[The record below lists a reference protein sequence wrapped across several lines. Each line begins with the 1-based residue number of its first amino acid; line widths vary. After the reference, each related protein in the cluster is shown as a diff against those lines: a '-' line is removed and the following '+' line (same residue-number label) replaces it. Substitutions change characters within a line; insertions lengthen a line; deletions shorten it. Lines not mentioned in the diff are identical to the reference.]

1 MNERKLITIERIIK
15 SGVVNF
21 GRNIWLA
28 IASIAMMAITLTILL
43 FAVVA
48 NATFTHSVDDITKKI
63 DVKFYLKDGISD
75 KQRQELIG
83 EVKGLPNVEAVQY
96 KSKSEAL
103 KEYQQQNVNNPT
115 LLTAISF
122 TDNPLP
128 ASLTIKPKDP
138 NKIEDIRN
146 YLDKP
151 KVKALQSENTDY
163 SADRKA
169 AIDKIIRATHFFEE
183 AGFVGIIVFIVISV
197 LIIFNTIRMTI
208 FNRRDE
214 LVIMRLL
221 GASTSYIRGPFI
233 VETVLYGIVA
243 AIISLSICGALFKVA
258 SSTLKASTFGLL
270 DITYSN
276 SYFSQ
281 HLSAILLLQ
290 IATGI
295 IIGAASSALATR
307 RYLRVNRQ

>member
-1 MNERKLITIERIIK
+1 MNDRRLITIERIIK

-28 IASIAMMAITLTILL
+28 IASMAMMAITLTILL
-43 FAVVA
+43 FAIVA
-48 NATFTHSVDDITKKI
+48 NATFTHSVDDITRKI
-63 DVKFYLKDGISD
+63 DVKFYVKDSVTD
-75 KQRQELIG
+75 RQRSGLVSQ
-83 EVKGLPNVEAVQY
+83 VRNLPNVQSVHY
-96 KSKSEAL
+96 ISKEEAL
-103 KEYQQQNVNNPT
+103 KQYKEQNANNPT
-115 LLTAISF
+115 LLTAISL

-138 NKIEDIRN
+138 NKIDEIRDF
-146 YLDKP
+146 LDKP
-151 KVKALQSENTDY
+151 QNKALQSENTDY

-169 AIDKIIRATHFFEE
+169 AIDKIIKATHFFEE
-183 AGFVGIIVFIVISV
+183 AGVIGIIVFMIISV

-221 GASTSYIRGPFI
+221 GASTSYIRGPFV

-243 AIISLSICGALFKVA
+243 ALVSMTICGALFKIA

-276 SYFSQ
+276 SYFSGRFGE
-281 HLSAILLLQ
+281 ILLLQ
-290 IATGI
+290 IAIGI

-307 RYLRVNRQ
+307 RYLKVNR

>member
-1 MNERKLITIERIIK
+1 MNDRRLITIERIIK

-48 NATFTHSVDDITKKI
+48 NATFKHSVDDITKKI
-63 DVKFYLKDGISD
+63 DVKFYLKDTVTD
-75 KQRQELIG
+75 KQRQDLVG
-83 EVKGLPNVEAVQY
+83 QVRRLPNVDNVQY
-96 KSKSEAL
+96 KSKTEAL
-103 KEYQQQNVNNPT
+103 RDYQNQNANNPT
-115 LLTAISF
+115 LLTAISL

-138 NKIEDIRN
+138 NKIDEIRDF
-146 YLDKP
+146 LDRP
-151 KVKALQSENTDY
+151 AVKALQSENTDY

-183 AGFVGIIVFIVISV
+183 AGFIGIIVFMIISV

-243 AIISLSICGALFKVA
+243 ALISLSICGALFKIA
-258 SSTLKASTFGLL
+258 SSTLRASTFGLL

-281 HLSAILLLQ
+281 HLSEILLLQ
-290 IATGI
+290 IAIGI
-295 IIGAASSALATR
+295 IIGAASSAFAAR
-307 RYLRVNRQ
+307 RYLKVNRQ

>member
-1 MNERKLITIERIIK
+1 MNDRRLITIERIIK

-48 NATFTHSVDDITKKI
+48 NATFTHSVDDITQKI
-63 DVKFYLKDGISD
+63 DVKFYLKDSVTD
-75 KQRQELIG
+75 KQRQEL
-83 EVKGLPNVEAVQY
+83 VSNVRSLPNVQSVQY
-96 KSKSEAL
+96 KSKTQAL
-103 KEYQQQNVNNPT
+103 KEYQALNANNPT

-128 ASLTIKPKDP
+128 ASLTIKPKDH
-138 NKIEDIRN
+138 NKIDDIRN
-146 YLDKP
+146 YLDRP
-151 KVKALQSENTDY
+151 QVKSLQSENTDY

-183 AGFVGIIVFIVISV
+183 AGFVGIIVFMIISV

-221 GASTSYIRGPFI
+221 GASTSFIRGPFI
-233 VETVLYGIVA
+233 VETVLYGVVA
-243 AIISLSICGALFKVA
+243 ALISLTICGALFKVA

-281 HLSAILLLQ
+281 HLPAILLLQ
-290 IATGI
+290 IAIGI
-295 IIGAASSALATR
+295 IIGAASSAFATR
-307 RYLRVNRQ
+307 RYLKVNRQ